1 MSNASARQT
10 CLPWISSAADSPA
23 RMSAGPGRAPASPS
37 VPAPD
42 SGTSTGESSQSSR
55 PASSSPKTSRAG
67 KAGGC
72 ARCGPTCTL
81 LDTEPVPS
89 RFLPRTSGPRTSGD
103 GSSLWAT
110 AAASDWKTTSKPGQR
125 RGQLASQLWPT
136 ATACSYGTG
145 QNGCPRDG
153 RAAFAGKGAPSLST
167 LARLWPTATATA
179 TDASA
184 SRRHGYMLT
193 GHSGTT
199 LHDAIDF
206 HLSAETSQDGPI
218 TSHPAVL
225 NPRFVEALMGF
236 PPGWTE
242 IPSPQVSLLQP
253 SDSLLS
259 ETQLS
264 PNAPKSSDE

>member
-136 ATACSYGTG
+136 ATA
-145 QNGCPRDG
+145 
-153 RAAFAGKGAPSLST
+153 
-167 LARLWPTATATA
+167 